1 MLAQLAV
8 NEGVTPRAIF
18 VAIGPRLNRR
28 VQAAFRCYA
37 NELIPDEDLAV
48 DRVRFR
54 AITLE
59 TVIDA
64 IHQSGAVDLAKKLW
78 ARYCDF
84 ERVFHLAMAE
94 YTQPDESNEQTPER
108 GSHVP
113 TPTPRVRRTKASTG
127 SRGNAEAS
135 KIPVRM

>member
-1 MLAQLAV
+1 M
-8 NEGVTPRAIF
+8 F

-37 NELIPDEDLAV
+37 NELVAEEDLAD

-59 TVIDA
+59 AVIDA
-64 IHQSGAVDLAKKLW
+64 IHQAGAAELAKKLW

-94 YTQPDESNEQTPER
+94 YTQANAAADQASDTITKPPSSPAIPRARTLKARAIHRGANERSYDQP
-108 GSHVP
+108 
-113 TPTPRVRRTKASTG
+113 
-127 SRGNAEAS
+127 
-135 KIPVRM
+135 